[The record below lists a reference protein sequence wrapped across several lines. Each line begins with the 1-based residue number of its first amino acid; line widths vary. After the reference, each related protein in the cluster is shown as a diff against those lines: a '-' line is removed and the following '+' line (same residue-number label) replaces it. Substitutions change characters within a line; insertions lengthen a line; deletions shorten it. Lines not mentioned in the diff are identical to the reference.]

1 MNTPT
6 RAARMKR
13 FVLGIGALLLFSN
26 VLLPALTRSCDK
38 LEYMAAVLDDN
49 QIDASAYYYSDLEV
63 VSDANRETSNTIRFM
78 PTGPGGAAS
87 GK

>member
-1 MNTPT
+1 MITPN
-6 RAARMKR
+6 RATRMKR
-13 FVLGIGALLLFSN
+13 FALGIGALLLFSN

-38 LEYMAAVLDDN
+38 LEYMATVLEEN

-78 PTGPGGAAS
+78 PTGPGAA